1 MKYNFKLKKIVKA
14 KLDFLLTEIY
24 TLVYTDS
31 NRKEMVTMMTAK
43 VFENGRSQAV
53 RLPKECRFNTDE
65 VAVNR
70 IGDIVMLMPKTN
82 KWNSFMQAI
91 DMFSEDFMEN
101 GRSDE
106 IKQEREE
113 L

>member
-1 MKYNFKLKKIVKA
+1 
-14 KLDFLLTEIY
+14 
-24 TLVYTDS
+24 
-31 NRKEMVTMMTAK
+31 MMTAK

-70 IGDIVMLMPKTN
+70 IGDIVLLMPKTN
-82 KWNSFMQAI
+82 KWSSFMQAI
-91 DMFSEDFMEN
+91 DMFSDDFMQD
-101 GRSDE
+101 GRAGSLE
-106 IKQEREE
+106 QEREA